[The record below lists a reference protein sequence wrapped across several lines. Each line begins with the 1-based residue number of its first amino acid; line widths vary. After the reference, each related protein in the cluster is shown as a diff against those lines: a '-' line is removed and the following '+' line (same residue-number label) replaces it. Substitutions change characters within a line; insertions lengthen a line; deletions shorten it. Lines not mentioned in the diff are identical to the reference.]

1 MSSLVKLKIFI
12 PIGRIIPGNIICS
25 FAKLKTIQTSVYMG
39 SIKQIRVHLLIQQ
52 NVERQKRSVSINF
65 KVNILYKGMFKAFLG
80 TRVYC
85 VLILKCQ

>member
-52 NVERQKRSVSINF
+52 NVDPLPSDEAC
-65 KVNILYKGMFKAFLG
+65 ILVGRTTLANK
-80 TRVYC
+80 
-85 VLILKCQ
+85 